1 MQHCAKVAGH
11 HKLYCWKRLARRA
24 VMTASLWASHRSRC
38 TIHSGSAA
46 KFLVKT
52 VSIK

>member
-24 VMTASLWASHRSRC
+24 VMTVCGQVTEVAAQFILAALQSFLSKLSL
-38 TIHSGSAA
+38 
-46 KFLVKT
+46 
-52 VSIK
+52 